1 MSTVK
6 KIISMHLED
15 VEYLEQN
22 SISLS
27 KFVRNNVKK
36 LKETEPVLS
45 TESVSQEPIG
55 KEDSNIG

>member
-36 LKETEPVLS
+36 LKETEPVLT
-45 TESVSQEPIG
+45 TESVSQESHVRN
-55 KEDSNIG
+55 SNFE